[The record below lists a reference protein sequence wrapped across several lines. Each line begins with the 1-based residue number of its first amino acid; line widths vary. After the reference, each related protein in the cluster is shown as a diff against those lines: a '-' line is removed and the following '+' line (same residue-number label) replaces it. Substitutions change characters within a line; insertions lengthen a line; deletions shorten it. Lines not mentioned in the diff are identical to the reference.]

1 MNLATPLPAVLLL
14 ARPGDHETS
23 VAELPRSRVVSNPK
37 DEIPHNGGWIAL
49 NLPLPASA
57 DRHPV
62 MKAFTSDEL
71 KANQSVLAM
80 ASFRPRA
87 GSAIAIEPC

>member
-1 MNLATPLPAVLLL
+1 MNLATPLLAVLLL

-49 NLPLPASA
+49 NLPLPRPCRSSSG
-57 DRHPV
+57 H
-62 MKAFTSDEL
+62 E
-71 KANQSVLAM
+71 
-80 ASFRPRA
+80 SFYQ
-87 GSAIAIEPC
+87 